1 MVSKGKC
8 FSFKSESYIIE
19 PRRLALFVNL
29 LEKGSGTV
37 KEWYFEYQL
46 HENRPGILGDISSLL
61 GMLSINIVTINGVDD
76 TRRGMLLRSTDD
88 DNVKRFKAI
97 LHTIGSVTVTKF
109 REPRVRDRLA
119 IRHGRYIERNVTEK
133 KDVSIY
139 SS

>member
-1 MVSKGKC
+1 M
-8 FSFKSESYIIE
+8 
-19 PRRLALFVNL
+19 
-29 LEKGSGTV
+29 

-61 GMLSINIVTINGVDD
+61 GMLSINIVTINGIDD

-88 DNVKRFKAI
+88 DSVKRFKAI

-119 IRHGRYIERNVTEK
+119 IRHGRYIERNAAEK
-133 KDVSIY
+133 KNVPLY
-139 SS
+139 SKRTWSPS